1 MKDNK
6 KSASGAGVG
15 RLAADALKSSILL
28 GEIREHSAK
37 SICLYKQLLKSGQ
50 SENEAKSTLTAALNQ
65 FIEDSRVKDV

>member
-6 KSASGAGVG
+6 KSAAGVG

-28 GEIREHSAK
+28 SEVREHSAK

-50 SENEAKSTLTAALNQ
+50 SEDESKLALMAALNQ

>member
-6 KSASGAGVG
+6 KSASEAGVG

-37 SICLYKQLLKSGQ
+37 SICLYKQLLKSGL
-50 SENEAKSTLTAALNQ
+50 SKNEAKTELRTALDQ
-65 FIEDSRVKDV
+65 FLEDSQKEDV

>member
-1 MKDNK
+1 MNNK
-6 KSASGAGVG
+6 EDAADAGVG

-65 FIEDSRVKDV
+65 FIEDSRKEDV